1 MTPSLM
7 PRKKLDFFNE
17 TLNQFMKN
25 FSITYK
31 CIPGVRR
38 VGGSTKKCL
47 PGRKEGPRYKCILG
61 GQRVGGLTNKCLPGG
76 KRLGGLAC
84 KCIPDCRRLGGLA

>member
-38 VGGSTKKCL
+38 VE
-47 PGRKEGPRYKCILG
+47 GRK
-61 GQRVGGLTNKCLPGG
+61 GQDTNVYLVVGGWEG
-76 KRLGGLAC
+76 
-84 KCIPDCRRLGGLA
+84 